1 MRKTFLIAF
10 TITTLLALAIGGAY
24 TWTTS
29 TTRMGQDQFRSGTIT
44 AAITDVEGTGNLLYP
59 RGMEESDYIPLL
71 TGLIQNTTAANP
83 GVDIHA
89 TEGIGAVVD
98 VPPLGVHCHILGWAL
113 SFDDTYPIA
122 PGAKGDRWYASF
134 AMPENAG
141 NECMNQAF
149 DALITVN
156 VST

>member
-24 TWTTS
+24 TWTSNATKA
-29 TTRMGQDQFRSGTIT
+29 SGNPYKSGHIS
-44 AAITDVEGTGNLLYP
+44 AAITDVESTGNLLYP
-59 RGMEESDYIPLL
+59 RGLEVSDYIPLL
-71 TGLIQNTTAANP
+71 TGLIHNTTDANP

-89 TEGIGAVVD
+89 TEGIGH
-98 VPPLGVHCHILGWAL
+98 PGVAGMGCDILGWAL
-113 SFDDTYPIA
+113 TFDNQNPIA

-134 AMPENAG
+134 AMPEDAPNS
-141 NECMNQAF
+141 CMDQTF

-156 VST
+156 VAT